1 MASSNILEN
10 SNSIGNN
17 NNNNNELLIKI
28 LLLGESGVGKTS
40 ILLNYTENKFS
51 KSYLPTI
58 GIDYKTKIL
67 DINNHNIKIKIW
79 DTAGQE
85 KFRNLTSQYFRNSNG
100 IFIIFDLSDKLTFDR
115 INDWM
120 KQINYYLYSIDVPIV
135 LLGNKC
141 DNKNR
146 EVNEKIIDDLSNF
159 YSFKYFNVS
168 ALKNIGINEAF
179 NYMINEILKKNNI
192 KDIVIDKNYKSFNL
206 DKNKHKKNEKKKKKN
221 CIC

>member
-1 MASSNILEN
+1 MATSNIFEN
-10 SNSIGNN
+10 SNSNSNN
-17 NNNNNELLIKI
+17 NNNNNEILIKI

-40 ILLNYTENKFS
+40 ILLKYTENKFS

-67 DINNHNIKIKIW
+67 EINNHNIKIKIW

-85 KFRNLTSQYFRNSNG
+85 KFRNLTSTYFVNSNG
-100 IFIIFDLSDKLTFDR
+100 IFIIFDLGDKLSFDR

-135 LLGNKC
+135 LLGNKY
-141 DNKNR
+141 DNHNR
-146 EVNEKIIDDLSNF
+146 EVNEKIIEDLSNF
-159 YSFKYFNVS
+159 YHFKYFNVS

-179 NYMINEILKKNNI
+179 NYMINEILKKNGV
-192 KDIVIDKNYKSFNL
+192 KDIVIEKDFKSFNL
-206 DKNKHKKNEKKKKKN
+206 EKNKSKNEKKKKKN